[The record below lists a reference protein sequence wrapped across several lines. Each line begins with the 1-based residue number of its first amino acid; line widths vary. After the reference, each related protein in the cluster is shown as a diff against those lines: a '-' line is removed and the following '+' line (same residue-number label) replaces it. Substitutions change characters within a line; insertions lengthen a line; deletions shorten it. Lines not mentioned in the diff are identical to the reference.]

1 MLKSSFS
8 VKLMGGS
15 SKLEGN
21 VFARNPNTKV
31 FGPVCD
37 DEWTIENVS
46 FKSCSFAQTKE
57 FLKNCSDFLFRSF
70 SLWGSKGVFE
80 RMGY

>member
-8 VKLMGGS
+8 VQLIGGS

-21 VFARNPNTKV
+21 VFATNPTTKV

-46 FKSCSFAQTKE
+46 
-57 FLKNCSDFLFRSF
+57 LKKC
-70 SLWGSKGVFE
+70 KGFQKVIQIF
-80 RMGY
+80 

>member
-8 VKLMGGS
+8 VKLIGGS

-37 DEWTIENVS
+37 DAWTIENVS
-46 FKSCSFAQTKE
+46 FKKSAVLYKP
-57 FLKNCSDFLFRSF
+57 KD
-70 SLWGSKGVFE
+70 SKKFIQIF
-80 RMGY
+80 

>member
-1 MLKSSFS
+1 
-8 VKLMGGS
+8 VKLIGGS

-46 FKSCSFAQTKE
+46 
-57 FLKNCSDFLFRSF
+57 LKNLQFCMNQRTQ
-70 SLWGSKGVFE
+70 KN
-80 RMGY
+80 

>member
-1 MLKSSFS
+1 
-8 VKLMGGS
+8 MGGS

-21 VFARNPNTKV
+21 VFARNPTTKV

-46 FKSCSFAQTKE
+46 FKSCSFAQTK
-57 FLKNCSDFLFRSF
+57 SF
-70 SLWGSKGVFE
+70 QKVIQIF
-80 RMGY
+80 

>member
-21 VFARNPNTKV
+21 VFARNPTTKV

-46 FKSCSFAQTKE
+46 
-57 FLKNCSDFLFRSF
+57 LKKY
-70 SLWGSKGVFE
+70 KGFQKVIQIF
-80 RMGY
+80 

>member
-1 MLKSSFS
+1 
-8 VKLMGGS
+8 MGGS

-21 VFARNPNTKV
+21 VFAKNPNTKV

-46 FKSCSFAQTKE
+46 FKSCSFAQTKS
-57 FLKNCSDFLFRSF
+57 FLKNNSDFLFRSF
-70 SLWGSKGVFE
+70 SLWGSKGVF
-80 RMGY
+80 

>member
-8 VKLMGGS
+8 VKLIGGS

-21 VFARNPNTKV
+21 VFARNPTTKV

-37 DEWTIENVS
+37 DVWTIENVS
-46 FKSCSFAQTKE
+46 FKKSAVLYKLNTI
-57 FLKNCSDFLFRSF
+57 
-70 SLWGSKGVFE
+70 VFPFP
-80 RMGY
+80 RTRRINFIFPPKF